1 MRNIKSL
8 VWLCPC
14 LHGMGCFP
22 DVGKAV
28 VAGGTLETPLC
39 WVFLLIAVL
48 VACAVEGLWNDDLY
62 RYSVKFL
69 YWVPSAAV

>member
-1 MRNIKSL
+1 
-8 VWLCPC
+8 
-14 LHGMGCFP
+14 MGCFP
-22 DVGKAV
+22 DMGKAV
-28 VAGGTLETPLC
+28 VAGGTLEVLLC

-48 VACAVEGLWNDDLY
+48 MACVVEGLWNDDLH